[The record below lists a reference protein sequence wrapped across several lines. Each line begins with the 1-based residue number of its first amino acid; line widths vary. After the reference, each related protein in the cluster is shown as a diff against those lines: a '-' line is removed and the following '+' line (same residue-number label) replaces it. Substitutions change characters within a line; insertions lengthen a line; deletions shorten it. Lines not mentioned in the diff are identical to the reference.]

1 MVKKNN
7 KSYFID
13 EDGVIHRNDSDVPA
27 FKKATE
33 DLLYE
38 EYNKLVYDLSHPE
51 RFSPEEYKSK
61 QNRRA
66 EIEQAGYD
74 FLKNDLNSGALRTEN
89 SDGLSLDLVAKFK
102 QRNGGKK

>member
-1 MVKKNN
+1 MSEK
-7 KSYFID
+7 FTID
-13 EDGVIHRNDSDVPA
+13 EDGVIHRATGSGAV

-38 EYNKLVYDLSHPE
+38 EYNRLVYDLSHPE
-51 RFSPEEYKSK
+51 RFSSDEYEQKK
-61 QNRRA
+61 KRRA
-66 EIEQAGYD
+66 EIEQGGYD
-74 FLKNDLNSGALRTEN
+74 FVKCDVNLDAFRTKD

>member
-1 MVKKNN
+1 MIEQNN
-7 KSYFID
+7 KPYLVD
-13 EDGVIHRNDSDVPA
+13 EEGVIHRDGVTVPA

-61 QNRRA
+61 QKRRA
-66 EIEQAGYD
+66 EIEQGGYD
-74 FLKNDLNSGALRTEN
+74 FLKNDVNLDAFKTGKSE
-89 SDGLSLDLVAKFK
+89 GLPLDLVANFK
-102 QRNGGKK
+102 QRNGVKK

>member
-1 MVKKNN
+1 MSE
-7 KSYFID
+7 KSDKLYVID
-13 EDGVIHRNDSDVPA
+13 EDGVIHRNVPP

-51 RFSPEEYKSK
+51 RFSPEEYESK
-61 QNRRA
+61 QKRRA
-66 EIEQAGYD
+66 EIEQGGYD
-74 FLKNDLNSGALRTEN
+74 FLKNDINFDALKTGVNE
-89 SDGLSLDLVAKFK
+89 GLPADLVAKFK